1 MEQIIHPVKLHKI
14 IDNYYY
20 TYVLKSLF
28 DNNLYVGF
36 ISNLLQRFESYNLG
50 RVPSTKNR
58 KPLKLKYFEGCLSRD
73 DAIKREKYLKTHYGK
88 MFLRKRLKS
97 YLTG

>member
-1 MEQIIHPVKLHKI
+1 M

-20 TYVLKSLF
+20 TYVLKSTV
-28 DNNLYVGF
+28 DNNFYVGF
-36 ISNLLQRFESYNLG
+36 TSNLLQRFESHNSG
-50 RVPSTKNR
+50 KVPSTKNR
-58 KPLKLKYFEGCLSRD
+58 KPLELIYFEGCLSRD

-88 MFLRKRLKS
+88 MFIGNRLKS